1 MEYTSVESIFFSA
14 TGTTKTVVETISK
27 ELSGPKNVHNLLLRP
42 LDQPLHLPATSLAL
56 VAMPV
61 YAGRIPQYALQS
73 LAKVTGQKTPVI
85 AVVVYGNRHY
95 DDALLELKIT
105 LEGNGFVVLG
115 AAAFIAQHSIF
126 PAVAAGRPDAA
137 DKQSITEF
145 SQKCL
150 QKLASFNDIE
160 QMQRVQVPGNTP
172 YKEVQPSALKKP
184 SIDDSCTLCGACADI
199 CPAQAITVGTTYRKD
214 DARCFSCAACISVCP
229 VHSQAFRGPEYE
241 KFSAVF
247 AEKCSARRDPEI
259 FV

>member
-14 TGTTKTVVETISK
+14 TGTTKTVVDAISK
-27 ELSGPKNVHNLLLRP
+27 ELPGPKNVHNLLLRP
-42 LDQPLHLPATSLAL
+42 LDQPLHLPPTSLAL

-61 YAGRIPQYALQS
+61 YAGRIPQYAMQS

-105 LEGNGFVVLG
+105 LEGNGFTVLG

-126 PAVAAGRPDAA
+126 PTVGAGRPDAA
-137 DKQSITEF
+137 DTQSIVEF
-145 SQKCL
+145 TQKCV
-150 QKLASFNDIE
+150 QKLAGFSDIE

-172 YKEVQPSALKKP
+172 YKEAQPVPLKP
-184 SIDDSCTLCGACADI
+184 SSDDSCTLCGACADI

-229 VHSQAFRGPEYE
+229 VHSQAFRGPVYE
-241 KFSAVF
+241 KFSAAF
-247 AEKCSARRDPEI
+247 AEKCSARREPEMFI
-259 FV
+259 